1 MRQDSQEEPLKTQL
15 SGAHRVRSYLIGKE
29 AQWAQLS
36 SIWTPMAK
44 AMPLQWIQPWYL
56 NHGWLGQICMW
67 PSSKEVSA
75 SEGPGR
81 ISAQQGQLH
90 TERRQ
95 SNPPFGEVCL
105 LSEQREGKSFLTL
118 ADPTRKTR
126 NWAEKDT
133 SICENL
139 QRARHFAWEACLVSP
154 QISSHPCCIH
164 DVTSVRTKSQQ
175 AMHSWVKGWEEPC
188 WCYYWAAEPILAI
201 N

>member
-15 SGAHRVRSYLIGKE
+15 SGAHRVHSYLIGKE

-44 AMPLQWIQPWYL
+44 AMPLQWTQAWYL
-56 NHGWLGQICMW
+56 NHGWLDQICMW
-67 PSSKEVSA
+67 PCSKEASA

-81 ISAQQGQLH
+81 ISAQQGHSILRDVSQILLLGKYACWVSKEKANLFLLLQALHEGLEVGQKKTPAFVRTYNVPDIMREKLQL
-90 TERRQ
+90 
-95 SNPPFGEVCL
+95 
-105 LSEQREGKSFLTL
+105 
-118 ADPTRKTR
+118 
-126 NWAEKDT
+126 
-133 SICENL
+133 
-139 QRARHFAWEACLVSP
+139 
-154 QISSHPCCIH
+154 PCCIH

-201 N
+201 I